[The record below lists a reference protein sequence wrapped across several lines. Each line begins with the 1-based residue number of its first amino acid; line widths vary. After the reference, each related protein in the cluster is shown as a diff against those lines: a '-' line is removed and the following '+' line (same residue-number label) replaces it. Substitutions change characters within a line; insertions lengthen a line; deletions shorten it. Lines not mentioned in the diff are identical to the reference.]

1 MDVREKEGLSE
12 LQVQRLSE
20 YLVPAFTELRDPALQ
35 SPANGQPS
43 AADATDAIARFL
55 RRASNTSA
63 CARLWRAYASAD
75 ARWPSAALRVES
87 EPPLTWRER
96 IFTSPVV
103 LALLALCW
111 VIGLYVLFRV
121 RPDWRVPAVRGF
133 AVVLLTLF
141 PGFLFLR
148 FIRFR
153 LEPLRLEYVYNL
165 HRLGVDRPGNLPEP
179 PKSAQSWRRWLDDGG
194 ELTRPRDN
202 IYCVKFAT
210 HYGRW
215 PTSAEEEHSTPAPCI
230 VSIYL
235 YMAVVGVGWAAAIW
249 HWEVP
254 PSTTPRLE
262 DALRFGFLGAYFFTI
277 SALVRRF
284 FQNDLRVSAYVSAL
298 LRVVIVLIL
307 VAAVDQAWQAQ
318 GQDPN
323 TPSAAANL
331 TAFVIGVF
339 PAVGLQLIRQAL
351 ATSLKVIRVSDS
363 LEPSMPLRQIDG
375 LDVWTETRLV
385 EIGIEDVQ
393 HLASANIVEILLG
406 THIRAERMVDWM
418 DQALLLVRAGQ
429 PRRDNLKDKSSLYA
443 ELRSLGVRSATG
455 LLTFA
460 AQWQLLAGAEDWLG
474 PANQS
479 AELKAALG
487 GEQTL
492 ARVSVIATDL
502 FNDPNLRLVLH
513 WKFFDQDV
521 AARETKIPAR
531 LLATVMGPDV
541 IRIGEPADRTTTA
554 GAT

>member
-1 MDVREKEGLSE
+1 MEAREKEGLSD
-12 LQVQRLSE
+12 LQVHRLSE
-20 YLVPAFTELRDPALQ
+20 YLTPALTELRDAAPPLPAE
-35 SPANGQPS
+35 GHPS
-43 AADATDAIARFL
+43 SAGATAVIAGFL
-55 RRASNTSA
+55 RRASNASA
-63 CARLWRAYASAD
+63 GTRLWRAYASAD
-75 ARWPSAALRVES
+75 ARWPTAALRVEADQS
-87 EPPLTWRER
+87 LSRRER
-96 IFTSPVV
+96 IFTSPFVV
-103 LALLALCW
+103 AMLALGW

-121 RPDWRVPAVRGF
+121 MPQWRVPALRGF
-133 AVVLLTLF
+133 AVVLLTLL
-141 PGFLFLR
+141 PGFLFVR

-179 PKSAQSWRRWLDDGG
+179 PRSADAWGRWVADGG

-215 PTSAEEEHSTPAPCI
+215 PTSPEEEHSTPARSL

-262 DALRFGFLGAYFFTI
+262 DALRFGFLGAYFFTLG
-277 SALVRRF
+277 ALVRRF

-307 VAAVDQAWQAQ
+307 VAAVDQAWQAE
-318 GQDPN
+318 GQDPD

-331 TAFVIGVF
+331 AAFVIGVF
-339 PAVGLQLIRQAL
+339 PAVGMQLIRQAL
-351 ATSLKVIRVSDS
+351 ATTLKVIRISDS

-375 LDVWTETRLV
+375 LDIWTETRLI

-393 HLASANIVEILLG
+393 HLASANIVDILLG
-406 THIRAERMVDWM
+406 THIRAEQIVDWM
-418 DQALLLVRAGQ
+418 DQALLLVRAGR
-429 PRRDNLKDKSSLYA
+429 PRQDNLKDKSSLYS
-443 ELRSLGVRSATG
+443 ELRGLGVRSATG

-460 AQWQLLAGAEDWLG
+460 EQWHLLAAPEAWLG
-474 PANQS
+474 QSDQS

-492 ARVSVIATDL
+492 ARVSVIASDL

-513 WKFFDQDV
+513 WKFLDQDA
-521 AARETKIPAR
+521 AARQTRIPAQ

-541 IRIGEPADRTTTA
+541 IRIGGPANLTA
-554 GAT
+554 EGAR

>member
-1 MDVREKEGLSE
+1 MDVREKEGLSD

-20 YLVPAFTELRDPALQ
+20 YLTPAFTELRDAAPQ
-35 SPANGQPS
+35 SPATGHPGS
-43 AADATDAIARFL
+43 AGATAAIAGFL
-55 RRASNTSA
+55 RRESNA
-63 CARLWRAYASAD
+63 PAGARLWRAYASAD
-75 ARWPSAALRVES
+75 ARWPTAALHVEG
-87 EPPLTWRER
+87 ERPLSRRER
-96 IFTSPVV
+96 ILTSPVV
-103 LALLALCW
+103 VAILVLCW

-121 RPDWRVPAVRGF
+121 KPEWREPALRGF

-141 PGFLFLR
+141 PGFLFVR

-179 PKSAQSWRRWLDDGG
+179 PRSADAWRRWLADGG

-215 PTSAEEEHSTPAPCI
+215 PASPEEEHGTPAPSL

-262 DALRFGFLGAYFFTI
+262 DALRFGFLGAYFFTLG
-277 SALVRRF
+277 ALVRRF

-298 LRVVIVLIL
+298 LRVIIVLIL
-307 VAAVDQAWQAQ
+307 VAAVDQAWQAE
-318 GQDPN
+318 GQDPDV
-323 TPSAAANL
+323 PSAAANL
-331 TAFVIGVF
+331 AAFMIGVF

-351 ATSLKVIRVSDS
+351 ATTLKVIRISDS

-375 LDVWTETRLV
+375 LDIWTETRLI

-406 THIRAERMVDWM
+406 THIRAERIVDWM

-429 PRRDNLKDKSSLYA
+429 PRQDNLKDKSSLYSD
-443 ELRSLGVRSATG
+443 LRGLGVRSATG

-460 AQWQLLAGAEDWLG
+460 EQWHLLAGPEDWLG
-474 PANQS
+474 HSKQS
-479 AELKAALG
+479 AELRTALG

-513 WKFFDQDV
+513 WKFFDQDA
-521 AARETKIPAR
+521 AARNSKLPAR

-541 IRIGEPADRTTTA
+541 IRVGGPADLTTA
-554 GAT
+554 GAR